1 MKPTFS
7 EQVENGRIVEGR
19 WRSHRG
25 EPLGVFRIFGPCG
38 EWLVIVASNGIGWD
52 HVSVS
57 IRRRL
62 PNWLEMSFVKDLF
75 WSPEEAAVQ
84 FHPPRSQYVNNHSNC
99 LHLWRPQQD
108 TMTLPPHYL
117 VGVASA
123 GVLKSEADAMT
134 ALAELVGELR
144 AQAGKTSNSLS
155 ETENEGLRRKVES
168 STGRTFR

>member
-1 MKPTFS
+1 
-7 EQVENGRIVEGR
+7 
-19 WRSHRG
+19 
-25 EPLGVFRIFGPCG
+25 
-38 EWLVIVASNGIGWD
+38 
-52 HVSVS
+52 
-57 IRRRL
+57 
-62 PNWLEMSFVKDLF
+62 
-75 WSPEEAAVQ
+75 
-84 FHPPRSQYVNNHSNC
+84 
-99 LHLWRPQQD
+99 
-108 TMTLPPHYL
+108 MTLPPHYL